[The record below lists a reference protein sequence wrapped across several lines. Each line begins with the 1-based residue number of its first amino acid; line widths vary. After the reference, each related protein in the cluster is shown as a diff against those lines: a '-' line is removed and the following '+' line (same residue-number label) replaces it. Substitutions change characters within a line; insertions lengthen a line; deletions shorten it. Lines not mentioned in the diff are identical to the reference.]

1 MVNEQ
6 LRNEAEKFLIKNF
19 SFVKF
24 EIYNFFNNNKIYWTH
39 SKVKI
44 FQNMEYTDKDAFKM
58 VETIKSKNWAVYNEK
73 STLKYIA
80 SEFKIV
86 SNIISNQKYKVGAIK
101 IVIKQILDSEKL
113 VQIIKF
119 NPLISDLINER
130 SQRVKNVYPQEMK
143 YRQNISANIGD
154 KVYFCNNL
162 SNIVNPGYVIGN
174 FADEKLH
181 IAYFCNLNCDHFE
194 TQKLDINGWATVGV
208 YKNEVGLTPE
218 QAITNR
224 MQ

>member
-1 MVNEQ
+1 MVTEQ
-6 LRNEAEKFLIKNF
+6 LKNEAEKFLIKNF

-24 EIYNFFNNNKIYWTH
+24 EIYDYFKNDKIYWTH
-39 SKVKI
+39 SKAMV
-44 FQNMEYTDKDAFKM
+44 FQDMEYTDKDAFKM
-58 VETIKSKNWAVYNEK
+58 IETIRNKNWGVYNEK

-80 SEFKIV
+80 SEFNIF
-86 SNIISNQKYKVGAIK
+86 SHIISNQKYKVADIKVAIES
-101 IVIKQILDSEKL
+101 ILDSEKL

-119 NPLISDLINER
+119 NPLIKDLINEGR
-130 SQRVKNVYPQEMK
+130 HRVKVIYPEESK
-143 YRQNISANIGD
+143 YRQNISAKVGD
-154 KVYFCNNL
+154 KVYFCDNL
-162 SNIVNPGYVIGN
+162 NNIVNPGYVIGN

-181 IAYFCNLNCDHFE
+181 IAYFCNINSDHFE